1 MPSRSR
7 LSRPTLAAAALLFAL
22 APGAAFAASAER
34 DKAWNAL
41 VAEARKRGGEPT
53 VYKDSQSYVFQR
65 PDGAYLTLTSIAE
78 KGVRAVCVISKDQ
91 NVRVCGNWDNGV
103 LGFGWRADANSPW
116 TYSAS
121 PQPAAEPTLMAKML
135 ANLADLIEMGTKT
148 KRPHFWANKAH

>member
-103 LGFGWRADANSPW
+103 LGFGWRADANSEWVHSDKPPEEDKGVF
-116 TYSAS
+116 A
-121 PQPAAEPTLMAKML
+121 TLMEKL
-135 ANLADLIEMGTKT
+135 AGIMEMGHKT
-148 KRPHFWANKAH
+148 RYWPWPRYYSHY